1 MALAARATAVWG
13 YAMGVWWFPI
23 LGVLVGVAASFT
35 GLGGG
40 FVVVPLLVALGFTPQ
55 RAVGTSFA
63 AILLI
68 GLSSLTGHAKL
79 AEVDWRAGLLLGAGG
94 ILGAQVGP
102 RLLQHVPGPVFQ
114 KIFACILVTLAVW
127 MFFKK

>member
-1 MALAARATAVWG
+1 MS
-13 YAMGVWWFPI
+13 VWWFPL
-23 LGVLVGVAASFT
+23 LGIVVGLAASFT

-63 AILLI
+63 AILLV
-68 GLSSLTGHAKL
+68 GLSSLAGHAKL
-79 AEVDWRAGLLLGAGG
+79 AEVDWKAGLLLGAGG
-94 ILGAQVGP
+94 VVGAQIGP
-102 RLLQHVPGPVFQ
+102 RLLQNVPGPLFQ
-114 KIFACILVTLAVW
+114 KVFAGVLLALAVW

>member
-1 MALAARATAVWG
+1 MSA
-13 YAMGVWWFPI
+13 WWFPL
-23 LGVLVGVAASFT
+23 LGVVVGLAASFT

-63 AILLI
+63 AILLV
-68 GLSSLTGHAKL
+68 GVSSLFGHAKL
-79 AEVDWRAGLLLGAGG
+79 AEVDWKAGLLLGAGG
-94 ILGAQVGP
+94 VIGAQVGP
-102 RLLQHVPGPVFQ
+102 RLLQNVPGPLFQ
-114 KIFACILVTLAVW
+114 KLFAGILFGLALW

>member
-1 MALAARATAVWG
+1 MIVWFLP
-13 YAMGVWWFPI
+13 V
-23 LGVLVGVAASFT
+23 LGVLVGLAASFT

-40 FVVVPLLVALGFTPQ
+40 FVVVPLMIALGFTPQ

-68 GLSSLTGHAKL
+68 GVSSLAGHAKL
-79 AEVDWRAGLLLGAGG
+79 AEVDWKAGLLLGVGG
-94 ILGAQVGP
+94 IVGAQIGP
-102 RLLQHVPGPVFQ
+102 RLLQNVPGPVFQ
-114 KIFACILVTLAVW
+114 KAFAVVLLALAAW

>member
-1 MALAARATAVWG
+1 MALMNAW
-13 YAMGVWWFPI
+13 YLPL

-40 FVVVPLLVALGFTPQ
+40 FVVVPLLVALGYTPQ

-63 AILLI
+63 AILLV
-68 GLSSLTGHAKL
+68 GLSSLAGHAKL
-79 AEVDWRAGLLLGAGG
+79 AEVDWKAGLLLGCGG
-94 ILGAQVGP
+94 VLGAQVGP
-102 RLLQHVPGPVFQ
+102 RLLQHVPGSAFQ
-114 KIFACILVTLAVW
+114 KVFACILLALAVW

>member
-1 MALAARATAVWG
+1 MNAWYL
-13 YAMGVWWFPI
+13 PL

-63 AILLI
+63 AILLVGI
-68 GLSSLTGHAKL
+68 SSLAGHAKL
-79 AEVDWRAGLLLGAGG
+79 AEVDWKAGLLLGCGG
-94 ILGAQVGP
+94 VLGAQVGP

-114 KIFACILVTLAVW
+114 KVFACILVALAVW
-127 MFFKK
+127 MFFKE

>member
-1 MALAARATAVWG
+1 MSVGL
-13 YAMGVWWFPI
+13 FPL
-23 LGVLVGVAASFT
+23 LGIVIGLAASFT

-40 FVVVPLLVALGFTPQ
+40 FIVVPILVAMGYTPQ

-68 GLSSLTGHAKL
+68 GVSSLAGHAKL
-79 AEVDWRAGLLLGAGG
+79 AEVDWKAGLLLGAGG
-94 ILGAQVGP
+94 VLGAQIGP
-102 RLLQHVPGPVFQ
+102 RLLQGVPGGVFQ
-114 KIFACILVTLAVW
+114 KVFACILLALAVW

>member
-1 MALAARATAVWG
+1 MS
-13 YAMGVWWFPI
+13 VWWFPI
-23 LGVLVGVAASFT
+23 LGVLIGVAASFT

-40 FVVVPLLVALGFTPQ
+40 FVVVPLLIALGFTPQ

-63 AILLI
+63 AILLV
-68 GLSSLTGHAKL
+68 GLSSLAGHAKL

-94 ILGAQVGP
+94 VIGAQIGP
-102 RLLQHVPGPVFQ
+102 RFLHQVSGSVFQ
-114 KIFACILVTLAVW
+114 KVFAGILAALAVW